1 MDTRTVLVVDDDQG
15 FRDNL
20 KDILEEHGYR
30 ILSAGTCSE
39 ALKVA
44 VESRPMAA
52 LLDIK
57 LPDGPGTSLL
67 GNLRLVHKECVCA
80 MMTAFAD
87 LSTALAA
94 LEQGAFQYLQKP
106 VRPAEL
112 LNMLERIFDTI
123 RLKQEKIRAEEKLR
137 QSENMLRSL
146 LDAYPSDALLIDPE
160 GNILAA
166 NRQVANHLGKG
177 PREVEGMNT
186 AILAPEEV
194 QATRRVKGL
203 EAIHTRAPVRFEESV
218 NGRIMDTIIN
228 PVIDA
233 QNRVTCMAVFSQDV
247 TEIKLAEKERQRL
260 EQNLSHSQRLE
271 AIGTLAGGVAH
282 DFNNLLQAI
291 MGYTEMLIMERTSGD
306 PDYAKLRKVETAAQ
320 RARDLTQQ
328 LLTFGRKTESRPRP
342 LDLNREVR
350 QVENLLRRTIPKMI
364 DIELMLKKGLWVVEA
379 DPAQVEQI
387 LMNLAINARDAMPEQ
402 GKLTIGTDNVTLD
415 ESFCRMFPDCA
426 AGNYVLLR
434 VTDTGRGMDTE
445 TLEHIFEPFFTTKE
459 IGKGTGL
466 GLATV
471 YGIVRKHKGIVLCE
485 SQPGRGAT
493 FLVYLPATNS
503 WAGNSEIA
511 AENAPPPRGSE
522 RILIVDDE
530 KTILDVIEMV
540 LEKHGYKVVKAAN
553 GESALE
559 LYEKS
564 REAISLVLLDLIMP
578 GMGGKRCLQELLRRD
593 PQLKVVVASGYA
605 GDDPPET
612 LLEIGAKEFVKKPYD
627 LRNLLGVIRD
637 VLDEKR
643 YGKGVKC

>member
-1 MDTRTVLVVDDDQG
+1 METRTVLVVDDDVG

-20 KDILEEHGYR
+20 KDILEDHGYQ
-30 ILSAGTCSE
+30 ILSASTCSE
-39 ALKVA
+39 ALKLA

-67 GNLRLVHKECVCA
+67 GNLRLVHKDCICA

-87 LSTALAA
+87 LNTALAA

-106 VRPAEL
+106 IRPAEL

-123 RLKQEKIRAEEKLR
+123 RLKQEKFLAEEKLR
-137 QSENMLRSL
+137 QSENTVRSL
-146 LDAYPSDALLIDPE
+146 LDAYPSAALLVDPK
-160 GNILAA
+160 GHILAA
-166 NRQVANHLGKG
+166 NRQVASQLGKS
-177 PREVEGMNT
+177 PKELEGLNT
-186 AILAPEEV
+186 SILAPEEI
-194 QATRRVKGL
+194 QENRKQKGM
-203 EAIHTRAPVRFEESV
+203 EAIHTRAAVRFEEQV
-218 NGRIMDTIIN
+218 NGRILDTIIN
-228 PVIDA
+228 PVKDA
-233 QNRVTCMAVFSQDV
+233 LNGVTCLAVFSQDI
-247 TEIKLAEKERQRL
+247 TEIRLGEKERQRL

-320 RARDLTQQ
+320 RARELTQQ

-350 QVENLLRRTIPKMI
+350 QVENLLRRTIPRMI
-364 DIELMLKKGLWVVEA
+364 DIELDLKKGLWVVEA
-379 DPAQVEQI
+379 DPAQVEQV

-402 GKLTIGTDNVTLD
+402 GKLTIQTDNVALN

-426 AGNYVLLR
+426 AGNYVLLK

-459 IGKGTGL
+459 VGKGTGL

-485 SQPGRGAT
+485 SQPGKGAT
-493 FLVYLPATNS
+493 FLVYLPAGKS
-503 WAGNSEIA
+503 LAGASEIIV
-511 AENAPPPRGSE
+511 ENAPSPRGSE
-522 RILIVDDE
+522 RIMIVDDE

-540 LEKHGYKVVKAAN
+540 LEKHGYKVIKAMN
-553 GESALE
+553 GESAVE

-564 REAISLVLLDLIMP
+564 REAISIVLLDLIMP

-605 GDDPPET
+605 GDDPPEAF
-612 LLEIGAKEFVKKPYD
+612 LEIGAKEFVKKPYD
-627 LRNLLGVIRD
+627 LRSLLRVIRE
-637 VLDEKR
+637 VLDRDGNREA
-643 YGKGVKC
+643 VKY